1 MQYESKRALPL
12 ADDQSA
18 AHSQRVRLH
27 IQRKIDAAGGQIS
40 FAEFMHEAM
49 YAPGLGYYAA
59 GSTKFGPDGDFV
71 TAPEISPVFGR
82 VLARQMAEV
91 LSAVSGG
98 EVLEFGAGS
107 GRLAADC
114 LAALEALGALPQTY
128 NILEVSADLAA
139 RQRDC
144 LQAAVPHLLERVCWL
159 SSPPPRFRG
168 VVVAN
173 EVLDALPFECFA
185 RSGSQT
191 LQRCVAVKNSE
202 LVWVDR
208 PAGAQLAI
216 AVSDI
221 EADIGASF
229 ADGYRSEI
237 SLAARHWIVDVAA
250 MLTEG
255 AVFLFDYGLPRR
267 ELYASDRSDG
277 WLRCHFRHH
286 AHNDPLILPGIQ
298 DLTTWVDFTAIAA
311 AAVDNGLE
319 LLGFQTQSQFLM
331 GGGLQ
336 EEMRDFAT
344 LPVPDQVL
352 LSGQVKMLTLPGE
365 MGENFKF
372 IALGCGDI
380 DAPTAF
386 DFADRTQSL

>member
-1 MQYESKRALPL
+1 MQ
-12 ADDQSA
+12 
-18 AHSQRVRLH
+18 LH
-27 IQRKIDAAGGQIS
+27 IEGKINAAGGQIS

-71 TAPEISPVFGR
+71 TAPEVSPIFGR
-82 VLARQMAEV
+82 VLARQLAEV

-98 EVLEFGAGS
+98 EILEFGAGS
-107 GRLAADC
+107 GRLAADV
-114 LAALEALGALPQTY
+114 LSALEALGALPETY
-128 NILEVSADLAA
+128 NILEVSADLAL

-144 LQAAVPHLLERVCWL
+144 LQAAVPHLLERVHWL
-159 SSPPPRFRG
+159 SSLPPRFKG

-185 RSGSQT
+185 RIGSQT
-191 LQRCVAVKNSE
+191 LQRCVAIENSE
-202 LVWVDR
+202 FVWVEL
-208 PAGAQLAI
+208 PAAKQLAA

-221 EADIGASF
+221 EADIGTSF
-229 ADGYRSEI
+229 ADGYRSEVC
-237 SLAARHWIVDVAA
+237 LAAGHWIADIAA

-255 AVFLFDYGLPRR
+255 VVFLFDYGLPRR

-286 AHNDPLILPGIQ
+286 AHNDPLILSGIQ

-311 AAVDNGLE
+311 AAVGNDLD

-331 GGGLQ
+331 GGGLE
-336 EEMRDFAT
+336 EEMREFLA
-344 LPVPDQVL
+344 LPVAEQLV
-352 LSGQVKMLTLPGE
+352 LSGQIKKLTLPGE
-365 MGENFKF
+365 MGENFKC
-372 IALGCGDI
+372 IALGRGDI
-380 DAPTAF
+380 ESPSAF
-386 DFADRTQSL
+386 DFADRTQTL

>member
-1 MQYESKRALPL
+1 MQ
-12 ADDQSA
+12 
-18 AHSQRVRLH
+18 LH
-27 IQRKIDAAGGQIS
+27 IEDKINAAGGQIS

-71 TAPEISPVFGR
+71 TAPEVSPIFGR
-82 VLARQMAEV
+82 VLARQLAEV

-98 EVLEFGAGS
+98 DILEFGAGS
-107 GRLAADC
+107 GRLAADV
-114 LAALEALGALPQTY
+114 LSALEALGTLPETY
-128 NILEVSADLAA
+128 NILEVSADLAL

-144 LQAAVPHLLERVCWL
+144 LQAAVPHLLERVHWL
-159 SSPPPRFRG
+159 SSLPPRFKG

-185 RSGSQT
+185 RIGSQT
-191 LQRCVAVKNSE
+191 LQRCVAIENSE
-202 LVWVDR
+202 FVWVEL
-208 PAGAQLAI
+208 PAAKQLAA

-221 EADIGASF
+221 EADIGTSF
-229 ADGYRSEI
+229 ANGYRSEVC
-237 SLAARHWIVDVAA
+237 LAAGHWIADIAA

-255 AVFLFDYGLPRR
+255 VVFLFDYGLPRR

-286 AHNDPLILPGIQ
+286 AHNDPLVLSGIQ

-311 AAVDNGLE
+311 AALDNDLD

-331 GGGLQ
+331 GGGLE
-336 EEMRDFAT
+336 EEMREFLA
-344 LPVPDQVL
+344 LPVAEQLL
-352 LSGQVKMLTLPGE
+352 LSGQIKKLTLPGE
-365 MGENFKF
+365 MGENFKC
-372 IALGCGDI
+372 IALGRGAI
-380 DAPTAF
+380 ESPSAF
-386 DFADRTQSL
+386 DFADRTQTL